1 MQPAYQLNFTGI
13 LRMCGR
19 FVSHSSLSLIEK
31 TFNVDS
37 VAAEVSP
44 NYNIAPI
51 QTVPVIVR
59 NHQTR
64 LDMFHW
70 GLVPFWAKDLK
81 IGSRLINA
89 RVETVAQK
97 PSFRNA
103 FKKRRC
109 LIVADGFY
117 EWKGPKGQKQPWYLT
132 LSADE
137 PFAFAGLWERWTG
150 DLKGEYLSC
159 VIITTAASKSVRD
172 IHDRMPVILS
182 PEAYDTW
189 LDIENDDAAKLN
201 SILKEGHIRD
211 LMCYPVSKRV
221 NSVRNNDAECIT
233 PLGNSAT

>member
-1 MQPAYQLNFTGI
+1 
-13 LRMCGR
+13 MCGR

-37 VAAEVSP
+37 VAAEVRP
-44 NYNIAPI
+44 NYNIAPT
-51 QTVPVIVR
+51 QTVPVIVH

-64 LDMFHW
+64 LDTFHW

-81 IGSRLINA
+81 IGNRLINA

-97 PSFRNA
+97 PSFRTA

-132 LSADE
+132 LPGDE
-137 PFAFAGLWERWTG
+137 PFGFAGLWERWTG
-150 DLKGEYLSC
+150 DPRGEYRSC
-159 VIITTAASKSVRD
+159 VIITTAASKSVAD
-172 IHDRMPVILS
+172 IHDRMPVILN
-182 PEAYDTW
+182 PESYDAW
-189 LDIENDDAAKLN
+189 LDPENQDAAKLN

-211 LMCYPVSKRV
+211 LTRYPVSKRV
-221 NSVRNNDAECIT
+221 NNARNNDAECIK
-233 PLGNSAT
+233 PLDTDPA

>member
-1 MQPAYQLNFTGI
+1 
-13 LRMCGR
+13 MCGR

-44 NYNIAPI
+44 NYNIAPT

-59 NHQTR
+59 NHQNR
-64 LDMFHW
+64 LVMFHW

-81 IGSRLINA
+81 IGNRLINA
-89 RVETVAQK
+89 RVETVAEK

-132 LSADE
+132 LPVDG
-137 PFAFAGLWERWTG
+137 PFGFAGLWERWTG
-150 DLKGEYLSC
+150 DPQGEYLSC
-159 VIITTAASKSVRD
+159 VIITTAASESVRD
-172 IHDRMPVILS
+172 IHDRMPVILN
-182 PEAYDTW
+182 PESYDAW
-189 LDIENDDAAKLN
+189 LDPSNQDAAKLS
-201 SILKEGHIRD
+201 SILEAGHVRE
-211 LMCYPVSKRV
+211 LTRYPVSKRV
-221 NSVRNNDAECIT
+221 NSVRNNDADCMK
-233 PLGNSAT
+233 PLEDSIE

>member
-1 MQPAYQLNFTGI
+1 MQPAYQLNYTGI

-19 FVSHSSLSLIEK
+19 FVSHSSLNLIEK

-44 NYNIAPI
+44 NYNVAPT

-81 IGSRLINA
+81 IGYRLINA

-132 LSADE
+132 LPADE

-150 DLKGEYLSC
+150 DPQGEYLSC

-201 SILKEGHIRD
+201 SILKEGHIQD
-211 LMCYPVSKRV
+211 LICYPVSKRV
-221 NSVRNNDAECIT
+221 NSVRNNDAECIKPQEMGPT
-233 PLGNSAT
+233 

>member
-1 MQPAYQLNFTGI
+1 
-13 LRMCGR
+13 MCGR

-37 VAAEVSP
+37 VACEVSP
-44 NYNIAPI
+44 SYNIAPT

-64 LDMFHW
+64 LDTFHW
-70 GLVPFWAKDLK
+70 GLVPFWAKDLN

-109 LIVADGFY
+109 LMVADGFY

-132 LSADE
+132 LPAGE

-150 DLKGEYLSC
+150 DPQGDYLSC

-172 IHDRMPVILS
+172 IHDRMPVILNA
-182 PEAYDTW
+182 ETYDAW
-189 LDIENDDAAKLN
+189 LDIENQDAAKLN
-201 SILKEGHIRD
+201 SILKEGLIRD
-211 LMCYPVSKRV
+211 LICYPVSKRV
-221 NSVRNNDAECIT
+221 NNVRNNDTECIKPQEIGPT
-233 PLGNSAT
+233 